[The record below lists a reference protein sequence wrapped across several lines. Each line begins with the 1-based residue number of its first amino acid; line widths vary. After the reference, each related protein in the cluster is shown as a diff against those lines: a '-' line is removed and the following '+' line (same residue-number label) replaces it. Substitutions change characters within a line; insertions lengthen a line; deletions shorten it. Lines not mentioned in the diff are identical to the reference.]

1 MVELDQYP
9 IEKFGLFPLQCI
21 GRIWPISKGKI
32 GSNSNGRI
40 GSMNG
45 ELGQL
50 MVD

>member
-1 MVELDQYP
+1 MVEWAQY
-9 IEKFGLFPLQCI
+9 ISNWRI
-21 GRIWPISKGKI
+21 GSLSIVRIWPISKGKI
-32 GSNSNGRI
+32 WSNSNGRI

>member
-1 MVELDQYP
+1 MVEWDQY
-9 IEKFGLFPLQCI
+9 ISNWSIGSLSS